1 MAALNVTLTSKLKA
15 KTAKETESRVA
26 QLATVNKTISENADE
41 VNKLTKMI
49 NKNTNELGDLMGK
62 MHAMSADVKQNLKKG
77 SVFFTAQ
84 R

>member
-1 MAALNVTLTSKLKA
+1 MAALNVTLTNKLKVL
-15 KTAKETESRVA
+15 AKETESIVA
-26 QLATVNKTISENADE
+26 QMATVNKSTSGNADE
-41 VNKLTKMI
+41 IDKLTKMI

-62 MHAMSADVKQNLKKG
+62 MQAMSADVKQNLKKG

>member
-1 MAALNVTLTSKLKA
+1 MAALNVTLTNKLKVL
-15 KTAKETESRVA
+15 AKETESRVA
-26 QLATVNKTISENADE
+26 QMATVNKSTSGNADE
-41 VNKLTKMI
+41 VDKLTKMI

-62 MHAMSADVKQNLKKG
+62 MQAMSADVKQNLKKG